1 MITFDVQYVI
11 IYFCMVYRRYRQ
23 IVLYGNKALIYTKL
37 INKLA
42 LTLTFVGRLTF
53 IIERRAKAI
62 FEPMAMLVERLTKN
76 RNYVICHLN
85 SQKCYSHSD
94 SEVDNLLD
102 SWRVEI
108 SAERIEVRKS
118 TI

>member
-1 MITFDVQYVI
+1 
-11 IYFCMVYRRYRQ
+11 MVYRRYRQ
-23 IVLYGNKALIYTKL
+23 IVLYGNQGLLYTKL
-37 INKLA
+37 ITKSA

-76 RNYVICHLN
+76 GNYVISRLS
-85 SQKCYSHSD
+85 SQKYYSHSHSD
-94 SEVDNLLD
+94 VDNLLD

-108 SAERIEVRKS
+108 SAERVEVRKP